1 MIGLPM
7 KAGGESF
14 NGAEVIVD
22 WGHPLARQTVAGGA
36 SAELSCGLVAVEAI
50 GAVVDTPRRRQG

>member
-7 KAGGESF
+7 IAGRESF
-14 NGAEVIVD
+14 DGTEVVVNR
-22 WGHPLARQTVAGGA
+22 GHPLARQTVAGGA
-36 SAELSCGLVAVEAI
+36 SAELSSGLVAIEAI